1 MIFFCYIYSL
11 GSEVP
16 HMEALACSS
25 LSEAQARCR
34 RMLGEHRAATR
45 AELFDE
51 DQRVAIVSWDE
62 VIEHQAQ
69 A

>member
-1 MIFFCYIYSL
+1 MVFFCYIYSL

-16 HMEALACSS
+16 HMEALTCSS

-34 RMLGEHRAATR
+34 RMLNDHRAAAR
-45 AELFDE
+45 AELFDDDE
-51 DQRVAIVSWDE
+51 RVAIISFEEAGDR
-62 VIEHQAQ
+62 QAQ